1 MTNTELQM
9 LEEAGFQV
17 TPTLE
22 RFGNSEAMYKRFLTM
37 FAQDQNFE
45 VLKNACNER
54 DAEKMFK
61 SAHTIKGMS
70 ANLGLQNVHQITSK
84 MVELYRAGMIE
95 DAYSLLSSLTAA
107 YQETIDTIKKYLNE

>member
-17 TPTLE
+17 TPTME

-37 FAQDQNFE
+37 FAQDQNIE
-45 VLKNACNER
+45 TLKDACNEH

-70 ANLGLQNVHQITSK
+70 ANLGLSKVLELTSK
-84 MVELYRAGMIE
+84 MCELYRSGKMDEAF
-95 DAYSLLSSLTAA
+95 ALLPSLTEV
-107 YQETIDTIKKYLNE
+107 YEETITTIKKYLNE

>member
-1 MTNTELQM
+1 MTNTQQQM

-17 TPTLE
+17 APTLE

-37 FAQDQNFE
+37 FAQDQNIE
-45 VLKNACNER
+45 TLKNACNEH

-70 ANLGLQNVHQITSK
+70 ANLGLSKVLQVASK
-84 MVELYRAGMIE
+84 MVELYRVGMIE
-95 DAYSLLSSLTAA
+95 DAYSLLPSFTDV
-107 YQETIDTIKKYLNE
+107 YEETIETIKKYLNE